1 MVKLPRPWT
10 STTFQVDPSATCGDG
25 LSASTSEVTIA
36 VSPDGNT
43 YTDVFDN
50 TGNGFTNADDGH
62 LNSVTPTGP
71 TDGVQFVKLTIHS
84 NQTPSFST
92 SCPNGAF
99 SGCAFTDLTE
109 LAVLGSPSA

>member
-1 MVKLPRPWT
+1 MERA
-10 STTFQVDPSATCGDG
+10 QVALMHHDRA
-25 LSASTSEVTIA
+25 
-36 VSPDGNT
+36 
-43 YTDVFDN
+43 